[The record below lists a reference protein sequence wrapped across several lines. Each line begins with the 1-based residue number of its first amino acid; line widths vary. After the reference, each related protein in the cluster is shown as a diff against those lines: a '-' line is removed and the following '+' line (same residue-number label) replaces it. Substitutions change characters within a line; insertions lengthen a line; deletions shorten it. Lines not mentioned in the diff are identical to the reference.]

1 MADFAKSYALVKKY
15 EGGWCNV
22 AGDAGGE
29 TYAGI
34 ARNFF
39 PHWAGWQLIDAEK
52 SHPSFK
58 RGAVTFSAHLVVL
71 PELQAEVCAWYR
83 KEWWQALHFGAL
95 PQNLADE
102 IFEQS
107 VNLGKCGHGKY
118 LQRVCNA
125 FNYDPA
131 KQGRL
136 FDDLKEDGAIGA
148 KTLAAIGIL
157 LQNRLPEKA
166 FVHALNGMQVAHYVA
181 IAANKPTLRKFTTGW
196 LTRTYDP
203 KEV

>member
-1 MADFAKSYALVKKY
+1 MADFIKSYALVKKY

-39 PHWAGWQLIDAEK
+39 PLWAGWGVVDAEK
-52 SHPSFK
+52 KHPSFK
-58 RGAVTFSAHLVVL
+58 RGAAAFSAHLVVL
-71 PELQAEVCAWYR
+71 LELQEWVRAWYE
-83 KEWWQALHFGAL
+83 KEWWNKLGLAPMPQA
-95 PQNLADE
+95 LADE

-107 VNLGKCGHGKY
+107 VNLGKGGHGKY

-125 FNYDPA
+125 FNYDA
-131 KQGRL
+131 SRQARL
-136 FDDLKEDGAIGA
+136 FADLKEDGAIGQ
-148 KTLAAIGIL
+148 KTLAAIAML
-157 LQNRLPEKA
+157 LRTNLPEKA

-181 IAANKPTLRKFTTGW
+181 SASAKPSLRKFTVGW
-196 LTRTYDP
+196 MTRTHDP
-203 KEV
+203 KEL